1 VVEVIDPIEEGYRHL
16 ANDPEFARPNR
27 GKHHCGFDF
36 ELDKMTAV
44 CKCGAIATNPLW
56 TIKGEKK

>member
-1 VVEVIDPIEEGYRHL
+1 VNDPIEEGYKHL

-36 ELDKMTAV
+36 VPDQATAKCV
-44 CKCGAIATNPLW
+44 CGAVATNPFW
-56 TIKGEKK
+56 TIEGENK